1 MSNTECCVCVL
12 RPFPSY
18 LLLKKKKR
26 AHTWQVLP
34 LSAAAHLKYVQMLK
48 ELLQDSIK
56 YITYKS
62 FGTLGE
68 LCPTIL
74 SPFAFLVVNE
84 TAALW
89 FQA

>member
-1 MSNTECCVCVL
+1 M
-12 RPFPSY
+12 
-18 LLLKKKKR
+18 
-26 AHTWQVLP
+26 WQVLP

-62 FGTLGE
+62 FGTQGE

-74 SPFAFLVVNE
+74 SPFTFLVVNE